1 MSLTAP
7 FTMQR
12 LSTVF
17 TSIFLMSSLKVQVRD
32 MFESQVTGECG
43 GLFYMLRS
51 LISRGQHGLFLN
63 LKWRHLT
70 YCNYG
75 HHGVWVY
82 EPCLKTLFKFIKAH
96 KAAQLALALA
106 SIGDSLMWLSIMNI
120 V

>member
-1 MSLTAP
+1 
-7 FTMQR
+7 
-12 LSTVF
+12 
-17 TSIFLMSSLKVQVRD
+17 

-43 GLFYMLRS
+43 GLFYMLRN
-51 LISRGQHGLFLN
+51 LISRGQHGLFIN

-70 YCNYG
+70 YCDYG
-75 HHGVWVY
+75 DHGVWVY
-82 EPCLKTLFKFIKAH
+82 EPYLKTLFKFIKAH